1 MNDDVRALLNANF
14 ESIFLVRYMMQLVR
28 QLNQVP
34 EPLITAAGIVYKNS
48 DNAIVWID
56 NNLSVTES
64 APEAAPFV
72 LAAMVNGEVIIRT
85 RDKIIA
91 WDIESKVRK
100 EYPFNYTGSL
110 QIKLLYDDNMIIRNK
125 TAAGWKLSK
134 YNFRNS
140 NIIWEAD
147 GAYTHLFTRNG
158 DQLVVTHTEKKEVLI
173 CSSEAN
179 GCLLWEVNIN
189 ELGLSAG
196 SYEIIAGPQFGGD
209 RIFLGVTNRQT
220 DYLLCLD
227 AGNGQLHWQVKDA
240 GMRFLATDQ
249 TILCFVNTEI
259 WQINAADGV
268 RLHSADLSSHIK
280 SAGIDPYANVIFRDN
295 KMYLAGILD
304 TIISEWNIQ
313 TGELLWHYRLH
324 DTTKTGRR
332 GIMIPAAED
341 VFYVFDNHMY
351 ILDSEQTLHVF
362 ERDKCL

>member
-1 MNDDVRALLNANF
+1 
-14 ESIFLVRYMMQLVR
+14 MQLVR

-48 DNAIVWID
+48 GNAIVRID

-64 APEAAPFV
+64 APDAEPFV
-72 LAAMVNGEVIIRT
+72 LVAMVNGEVIIRT

-91 WDIESKVRK
+91 WDTDGNVRK

-134 YNFRNS
+134 CNFRNA

-147 GAYTHLFTRNG
+147 GDYAHLFTRNG
-158 DQLVVTHTEKKEVLI
+158 DQLVATHTEKKEVLT
-173 CSSEAN
+173 SFSEAN
-179 GCLLWEVNIN
+179 GGLLWEVNIN
-189 ELGLSAG
+189 KLGLPAG
-196 SYEIIAGPQFGGD
+196 SYEIISRPQFADG
-209 RIFLGVTNRQT
+209 RIYVGVTGGQT

-227 AGNGQLHWQVKDA
+227 AGNGQLHWQVKGA
-240 GMRFLATDQ
+240 GMRFQETDQ

-259 WQINAADGV
+259 WQINAANGA
-268 RLHSADLSSHIK
+268 RLHGADLSSHVK
-280 SAGIDPYANVIFRDN
+280 SAGIDPYANVIFRNN

-304 TIISEWNIQ
+304 TIISEWDIQ
-313 TGELLWHYRLH
+313 TGELLWHYRIH
-324 DTTKTGRR
+324 DTSKTGRR

-341 VFYVFDNHMY
+341 VFYVFDNRMY
-351 ILDSEQTLHVF
+351 VLDSEQTLHVF
-362 ERDKCL
+362 ENG